1 MSQERSLARRPEPK
15 AKNKAALEE
24 KGRKWLLT
32 LLAVAGQNEKKY
44 IYIYI
49 YIYMEAQGFHVSTS
63 AMFA

>member
-32 LLAVAGQNEKKY
+32 LLAVAGQNEKKKY
-44 IYIYI
+44 IYICI
-49 YIYMEAQGFHVSTS
+49 WRHLGVHVSTS